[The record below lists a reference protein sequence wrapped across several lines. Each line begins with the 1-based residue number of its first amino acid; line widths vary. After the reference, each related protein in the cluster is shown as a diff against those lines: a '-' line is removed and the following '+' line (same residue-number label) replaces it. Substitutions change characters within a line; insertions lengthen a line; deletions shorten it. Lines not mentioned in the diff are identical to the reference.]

1 MKKPLLILD
10 LDETL
15 IYSTHKK
22 EYKNEKYDFII
33 DEDYYVKKRPFV
45 DEFLIEISNHF
56 ELAVWTAATRDYG
69 EYIVKELFEKNNL
82 KLEFFYSREKCVQ
95 KEYSRSMYD
104 YYAQKYYIKDLNKIK
119 KIFDLNK
126 VLMLDDLHIS
136 LERNYGNL
144 VKVNPFKGENTDT
157 HLISVKEFLLSIKN
171 IENLRQ
177 REKRYWQEELKIN
190 SYEENNIQIKKLK
203 M

>member
-69 EYIVKELFEKNNL
+69 EYIIKELFEKNNL
-82 KLEFFYSREKCVQ
+82 SLKFFYSREKCVQ
-95 KEYSRSMYD
+95 KEHPRSMYD
-104 YYAQKYYIKDLNKIK
+104 YYAQRYYIKDLNKIK
-119 KIFDLNK
+119 KEFDLNK

-144 VKVNPFKGENTDT
+144 VKVNPFQGDNNDT
-157 HLISVKEFLLSIKN
+157 HLISVKEFLLSVKDT
-171 IENLRQ
+171 ENLRQ
-177 REKRYWQEELKIN
+177 MEKRYWQEELKIN
-190 SYEENNIQIKKLK
+190 SYAEETERKKLK